1 MKKETFYDEI
11 LQRWKKE
18 KKYNNNKSLNERL
31 KVAIKKIL
39 RNFTMPEV
47 NKTAQAHFQETEM
60 CRLLRPI
67 DTAVVERHNQFTGA
81 RAPTVPD

>member
-11 LQRWKKE
+11 FQREKKE
-18 KKYNNNKSLNERL
+18 NNYNNNKSLNERL

-47 NKTAQAHFQETEM
+47 KKTAQAHFQETEM

-67 DTAVVERHNQFTGA
+67 DTAMAEPQN
-81 RAPTVPD
+81 